1 MVAAIPDILF
11 EVDPV
16 GRYLQIW
23 TKNPELLAQQRE
35 ALLGRTIGEVLPPD
49 QAAIAMEAIREA
61 DEDGA
66 SSSNDQRAGVMLID
80 IDRFKA
86 VNDTMGHSV
95 GDELLCQAAE
105 RLKASVRD
113 RDTVARLGG
122 DELGA
127 LGAARGLRDRRR
139 AERRRPAAAQGG
151 DQPFRQRVPVPGP
164 AKYGRRLPGQHRLPC
179 RMDRNRNN
187 RSLLLNE
194 KDGTLETLSK
204 LRAMGISIAIDD
216 FGTGYSALNYLSRYP
231 IDTLKIDRSF
241 INSADKRSAE
251 LVKAILS
258 IARCLGQNVV
268 AEGVETVAQAPF
280 LAANGCDAAQ
290 GFLYSRPLPKSEIRR
305 LPRRLGDMG
314 LAV

>member
-66 SSSNDQRAGVMLID
+66 SSSNDRRAGVMLID
-80 IDRFKA
+80 IDHFKA

-122 DELGA
+122 DELGHWVLREA
-127 LGAARGLRDRRR
+127 CETAAELNADGLPLHKVAINLSAREFQCQDLPNTVADCLDSTGCR
-139 AERRRPAAAQGG
+139 AEWIEIEITEVCFSTRRTGRWRPYRSCGPWEFPSPSTTSVPAI
-151 DQPFRQRVPVPGP
+151 QR
-164 AKYGRRLPGQHRLPC
+164 
-179 RMDRNRNN
+179 
-187 RSLLLNE
+187 
-194 KDGTLETLSK
+194 
-204 LRAMGISIAIDD
+204 
-216 FGTGYSALNYLSRYP
+216 
-231 IDTLKIDRSF
+231 
-241 INSADKRSAE
+241 
-251 LVKAILS
+251 
-258 IARCLGQNVV
+258 
-268 AEGVETVAQAPF
+268 
-280 LAANGCDAAQ
+280 
-290 GFLYSRPLPKSEIRR
+290 
-305 LPRRLGDMG
+305 
-314 LAV
+314 